1 MLSFSILTSLSF
13 ALSPSPAKDKYYPLL
28 QELSFIR
35 PLRMLSPNL
44 FMGGL
49 ESDPLTQNSC
59 PEAWG
64 NVTEVTEAG
73 NVTVQ
78 CAGMVGGGVSAGGQA
93 AGTGRWKYLKTEKD
107 GDAIRAVHFGVNGD
121 HWDAP
126 SGSHAEE
133 IVVVAY
139 PDDASVKSALLSGE
153 LDAVL
158 GSGVLTE
165 ADIDD
170 IRMNHG
176 DDVHVSMTE
185 PIQNRIIVMNTGR
198 APTDDL
204 TTRKVFIHGVDK
216 ANIIKKELAGLDEPA
231 MSLFPKDTPYTGAHL
246 TPMPDYDIE
255 KARLLNCPV

>member
-13 ALSPSPAKDKYYPLL
+13 PLSPSPAKDKYYPLL

-176 DDVHVSMTE
+176 DDV
-185 PIQNRIIVMNTGR
+185 RW
-198 APTDDL
+198 
-204 TTRKVFIHGVDK
+204 K
-216 ANIIKKELAGLDEPA
+216 
-231 MSLFPKDTPYTGAHL
+231 
-246 TPMPDYDIE
+246 
-255 KARLLNCPV
+255 LLLVVTWMICSC